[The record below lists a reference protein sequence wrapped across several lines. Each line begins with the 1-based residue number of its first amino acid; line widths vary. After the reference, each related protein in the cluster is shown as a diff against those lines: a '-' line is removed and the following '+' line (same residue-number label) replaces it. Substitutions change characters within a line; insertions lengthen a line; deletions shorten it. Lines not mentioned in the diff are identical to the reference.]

1 MCMHQQLTGRLTILG
16 LIFSADH
23 AILSSTANGLHNAR
37 NQVKILQSLW
47 NLKNTSHKYKI

>member
-1 MCMHQQLTGRLTILG
+1 MHQQLTGRLTILG